1 MAIPSQGASAH
12 THASPSHIA
21 TALIG
26 AKLIAYRVNRRPEQ
40 LSYLL
45 GLVRMATAL
54 GHISSEDHSQLMIDL
69 ERLVVEEVA
78 HV

>member
-1 MAIPSQGASAH
+1 MANHSQGASTH
-12 THASPSHIA
+12 TQIPPSQIA

-26 AKLIAYRVNRRPEQ
+26 TKLIAYRVNRRPEQ

-45 GLVRMATAL
+45 GLVRMAAAL

-69 ERLVVEEVA
+69 ERLIVEEVDHA
-78 HV
+78 

>member
-1 MAIPSQGASAH
+1 MANQSQGAYTH
-12 THASPSHIA
+12 TQISPSQIA

-26 AKLIAYRVNRRPEQ
+26 TKLIAYRVNRRPEQ

-69 ERLVVEEVA
+69 ERLVVEEVP